1 MLYTRCRTVTKE
13 YLEQSRIVVPLKV
26 IINQAFAGAITKKQL
41 QYNLFQSGIGVV
53 YWENAA
59 GCLHGVTFI
68 DYNTGVVLNGPR
80 LGKEYSV
87 NGIIERLATPIT
99 ERDLKHHFRY
109 NNPER
114 IGGVTLTEKQ
124 RIALDG
130 VRAFMR
136 RISQARVVI
145 DTTPMFASR
154 PKKENLSFSKETP
167 IYTLPLNL
175 NSHNHR
181 TKHIRP
187 NTIQPLQIWLVV
199 VPDYSTS

>member
-1 MLYTRCRTVTKE
+1 M
-13 YLEQSRIVVPLKV
+13 
-26 IINQAFAGAITKKQL
+26 
-41 QYNLFQSGIGVV
+41 
-53 YWENAA
+53 
-59 GCLHGVTFI
+59 
-68 DYNTGVVLNGPR
+68 LNGPR

-154 PKKENLSFSKETP
+154 L
-167 IYTLPLNL
+167 
-175 NSHNHR
+175 
-181 TKHIRP
+181 
-187 NTIQPLQIWLVV
+187 
-199 VPDYSTS
+199 